1 MVVAFVGMLAQAGA
15 AGADQPVTPDARQAQ
30 EALRSADEAVR
41 RAESQRSLWTTAA
54 EALELAR
61 TAAARG
67 DYRVATQAAR
77 FAAEQ
82 AELGMAQ
89 RGYPRFEQ

>member
-1 MVVAFVGMLAQAGA
+1 
-15 AGADQPVTPDARQAQ
+15 
-30 EALRSADEAVR
+30 
-41 RAESQRSLWTTAA
+41 LWTTAA

-67 DYRVATQAAR
+67 DYGAATQAAR